1 MKMEALKLVRRLV
14 YYLLYFVLVIT
25 FFYFVSDA
33 ALSFF
38 HEGAWPLTE
47 ESVLNNVLLPYLY
60 AFLSFGVALLI
71 QFTFIKKPGP
81 LFERKIY
88 AWALIVVFLFH
99 LAITAIVLIVGGVS
113 VKEGMPSIALLVVPC
128 LPLLVMAAAEIFY
141 AGMLLFDICREE
153 KMQKDS
159 TSPHENNE
167 IASTH
172 DYNE

>member
-1 MKMEALKLVRRLV
+1 MEALKLVRRLV
-14 YYLLYFVLVIT
+14 YYLLYFVLVVT

-47 ESVLNNVLLPYLY
+47 ERVLNNVLLPYLY
-60 AFLSFGVALLI
+60 AFLSLGVALLI

-81 LFERKIY
+81 LFERKVY
-88 AWALIVVFLFH
+88 AWALVVVFLFH

-113 VKEGMPSIALLVVPC
+113 VKEGMPSIALLIIPS
-128 LPLLVMAAAEIFY
+128 LPLLTLAIGELFY
-141 AGMLLFDICREE
+141 AGIVLFGIRKEE
-153 KMQKDS
+153 KIQKDS
-159 TSPHENNE
+159 ISAHENNE